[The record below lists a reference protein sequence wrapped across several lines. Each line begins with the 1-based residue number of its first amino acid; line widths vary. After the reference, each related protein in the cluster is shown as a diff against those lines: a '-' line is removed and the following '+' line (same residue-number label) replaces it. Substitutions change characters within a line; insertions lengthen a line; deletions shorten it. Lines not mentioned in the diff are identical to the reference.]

1 VYSRLVILASDSDHE
16 RTAGFALIG
25 HKVEDKSR
33 RHKRRSQEA
42 IAISARVAQ
51 QDRSTPVLGYGAEF
65 MSEPIIDL
73 GIGFLFAVLIAF
85 GVVAAI
91 RARRSRSAVLRV
103 PATPPPAMSAI
114 EADMDQ
120 VHSQIAVATRRLE
133 ICVEQMKSR
142 TTSQLAEIGKTS
154 ETVGRLKAELAEKN
168 AALATLIDKERAVGT
183 QLRATEIELTAKTQS
198 LEQVERALADRKAEF
213 ARFMNEFNLH
223 PELAKAQAR
232 HAAEVEALKAEK
244 ASLQAELSRSR
255 EECAKLKDDMLSMQK
270 QVETTWAT
278 ERMANAVL
286 RERINDVA
294 SEVVRVAVALE
305 GLNSPIDSLV
315 AGKAASAP
323 AVAVAEE
330 PLSHDQ
336 RGNGL
341 SGEITLP
348 VPIENGDGTSS
359 DLIHRI
365 RALRQRAVRTEAT
378 P

>member
-1 VYSRLVILASDSDHE
+1 
-16 RTAGFALIG
+16 
-25 HKVEDKSR
+25 
-33 RHKRRSQEA
+33 
-42 IAISARVAQ
+42 
-51 QDRSTPVLGYGAEF
+51 

-85 GVVAAI
+85 GTIAAMRI
-91 RARRSRSAVLRV
+91 RASRSAVLRLQSM
-103 PATPPPAMSAI
+103 PPPVMTVI

-154 ETVGRLKAELAEKN
+154 ETIGRLKAELVERNAVL
-168 AALATLIDKERAVGT
+168 AALQDKERTVGT
-183 QLRATEIELTAKTQS
+183 QLHTTEAELAARVRS
-198 LEQVERALADRKAEF
+198 LEETEQKLAYRQAEF
-213 ARFMNEFNLH
+213 AKFMAEFNLH
-223 PELAKAQAR
+223 PELARAESR
-232 HAAEVEALKAEK
+232 HAAEIESLKADK
-244 ASLQAELSRSR
+244 ASIEGQLVQSRK
-255 EECAKLKDDMLSMQK
+255 ECAKLQDYIESMKK
-270 QVETTWAT
+270 QVETTWAS

-315 AGKAASAP
+315 AGKTASAQ
-323 AVAVAEE
+323 AQSDESSMAGE
-330 PLSHDQ
+330 
-336 RGNGL
+336 N
-341 SGEITLP
+341 GEISLP
-348 VPIENGDGTSS
+348 VSVGNGDGQSS

-365 RALRQRAVRTEAT
+365 RALRQRSARATAT